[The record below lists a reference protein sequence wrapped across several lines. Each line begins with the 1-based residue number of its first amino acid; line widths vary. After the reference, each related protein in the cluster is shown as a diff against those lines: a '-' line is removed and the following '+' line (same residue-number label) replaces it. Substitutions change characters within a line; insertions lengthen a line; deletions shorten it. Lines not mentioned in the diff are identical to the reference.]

1 MSFRKVLLGTIV
13 IFLYFYANKRQ
24 RNSLLLWGHLI
35 MYNAFKLIED
45 IQLFDIEFGIYF
57 TSEAGFLI
65 I

>member
-1 MSFRKVLLGTIV
+1 
-13 IFLYFYANKRQ
+13 
-24 RNSLLLWGHLI
+24 

-65 I
+65 ISRVRSTSENMKKIISHK